1 METLVEIRDVCARC
15 VSLRHHRNQPRD
27 PAVHPG
33 SAVSAAPLSYYRQQ
47 VQMVKGRCSAKK
59 KKGKEEEEGER
70 GGKKKKKRTSTWSL
84 CCSSLGLLS
93 L

>member
-59 KKGKEEEEGER
+59 KKRKRRRRRREGR
-70 GGKKKKKRTSTWSL
+70 KKKKKNKHL
-84 CCSSLGLLS
+84 VPLL
-93 L
+93 